1 MAGNE
6 DVIREIKERLDIV
19 EVIGRYTQLKKR
31 GKNWVG
37 LSPFRTE
44 KTPSF
49 NVNQEQGFW
58 KDFGSGEPGGDLFK
72 FFMKKDNL
80 DFKGAL
86 EILAEL
92 AGVSLQ
98 RVATKTNTEAEA
110 RREHLLELNDSAAL
124 FYQTMLTQNPKGEP
138 GREYMAKRGISA
150 EIAAEFQLGYTP
162 DAYDTLTDYL
172 RGRGYDLED
181 AREIGLIT
189 RHEERGNYYDRFR
202 GRFLFPIRDRAGRVV
217 GFGGRAL
224 ADERPDHVPKYL
236 NSPQSSLFD
245 KSHILYGIDRA
256 SDAIRKAGEAVIVE
270 GYVDALTAHQFGYR
284 NVVATMGTALTEE
297 QIALVKRHA
306 GRLVLALDADAAGQ
320 MAMLRAVDTLRGA
333 LGDEREIVVDARGL
347 ARAERRVK
355 VQIGVLTVPAGKDP
369 DEFIRADPAAWP
381 HLVAD
386 ALPVLDYVIEAAV
399 AAGDTKTSRGKLAVV
414 KQLAPII
421 RDIADT
427 VERDIYEELVARKA
441 HVPVDAV
448 REAIRVAA
456 QPKPRPTS
464 IAIAAA
470 AKEAMREATTLT
482 PAPGRADYVLSLLLR
497 FPNLI
502 PEIVEAAPPETAE
515 AFTNPA
521 HAAIWAACV
530 EIAADATAFADLEAI
545 RERVPEAIHDA
556 LDALP
561 PLTAA
566 QEHWYAG
573 RVVPDATEAI
583 RMLLADYAKGRIA
596 DLGDLVQEARAEGDR
611 DAMTLYLA
619 EYMRFN
625 ALLRHYPPPSLVF
638 RDLQTPPR

>member
-19 EVIGRYTQLKKR
+19 EVIGRYTQLRKR

-49 NVNQEQGFW
+49 NVNQEGGFW
-58 KDFGSGEPGGDLFK
+58 KDFGSGEPAGDLFK

-80 DFKGAL
+80 DFRGAL
-86 EILAEL
+86 EILAEM

-98 RVATKTNTEAEA
+98 RAAPKTNTEAEA
-110 RREHLLELNDSAAL
+110 RREHLLALNDSAAV
-124 FYQTMLTQNPKGEP
+124 FYRMMLTQNPKGEP
-138 GREYMAKRGISA
+138 GREYMAKRGISD
-150 EIAAEFQLGYTP
+150 EIAEAFQLGYTP
-162 DAYDTLTDYL
+162 DAYDTLTNYL

-181 AREIGLIT
+181 AREIGLVSKS
-189 RHEERGNYYDRFR
+189 EERGNYYDRFR

-270 GYVDALTAHQFGYR
+270 GYVDALTAHQFGYK

-333 LGDEREIVVDARGL
+333 LSDAREIVVDARGL

-369 DEFIRADPAAWP
+369 DEFIRAEPAAWP
-381 HLVAD
+381 ALVAD
-386 ALPVLDYVIEAAV
+386 ALPVLDYVIDAAV
-399 AAGDTKTSRGKLAVV
+399 AAGDTKTSRGKLAVLT
-414 KQLAPII
+414 QLAPII

-427 VERDIYEELVARKA
+427 VERGIYEEQVARTL
-441 HVPVDAV
+441 HIPVDTV
-448 REAIRVAA
+448 RDAIRVAA
-456 QPKPRPTS
+456 QPKPRPVT
-464 IAIAAA
+464 AIAAA
-470 AKEAMREATTLT
+470 AKEAMREATTPPPT
-482 PAPGRADYVLSLLLR
+482 PTRADYVLSLLLR
-497 FPNLI
+497 FPDMI
-502 PEIVEAAPPETAE
+502 PEIVGDAPPETAE
-515 AFTNPA
+515 VFTNPV
-521 HAAIWAACV
+521 HAAIWAACMA
-530 EIAADATAFADLEAI
+530 IAADEGAFTDLEAI
-545 RERVPEAIHDA
+545 KERVPVEMHPA
-556 LDALP
+556 LDALL
-561 PLTAA
+561 PLTAS
-566 QEHWYAG
+566 QEHWFVG

-583 RMLLADYAKGRIA
+583 RMLLQDYAKEQINE
-596 DLGDLVQEARAEGDR
+596 LGDLVQEARAGGDR
-611 DAMTLYLA
+611 EAMDVYHA
-619 EYMRFN
+619 EWMRLN

>member
-19 EVIGRYTQLKKR
+19 EVIGRYTQLRKR

-72 FFMKKDNL
+72 FIQKKDNV
-80 DFKGAL
+80 DFRGAL
-86 EILAEL
+86 EILAEM

-98 RVATKTNTEAEA
+98 RAAPKTSSEAEA

-124 FYQTMLTQNPKGEP
+124 FYQNLLKQDPKGEP

-150 EIAAEFQLGYTP
+150 EIAEAFQLGYTP
-162 DAYDTLTDYL
+162 DAYDTLTNYL

-181 AREIGLIT
+181 AREIGLISKS
-189 RHEERGNYYDRFR
+189 EERGNYYDRFR

-224 ADERPDHVPKYL
+224 ADVRPDHVPKYL

-270 GYVDALTAHQFGYR
+270 GYVDALTAHQFGYK

-369 DEFIRADPAAWP
+369 DEFIRADPTAWP
-381 HLVAD
+381 QLVAD
-386 ALPVLDYVIEAAV
+386 ALPVLDYVIDAAI
-399 AAGDTKTSRGKLAVV
+399 AAGDTATSRGKLAVV

-421 RDIADT
+421 RDIADV

-441 HVPVDAV
+441 RVPVDAV
-448 REAIRVAA
+448 REAIRTAA
-456 QPKPRPTS
+456 QPKARP
-464 IAIAAA
+464 IALAAA
-470 AKEAMREATTLT
+470 AKEAMREATAPPPT
-482 PAPGRADYVLSLLLR
+482 PARADYVLSLLLR

-502 PEIVEAAPPETAE
+502 PEIVGDAPPETAE
-515 AFTNPA
+515 VFTDPV
-521 HAAIWAACV
+521 HAAIWQACV
-530 EIAADATAFADLEAI
+530 DLAADENAPLDEQSI
-545 RERVPEAIHDA
+545 PERVPEEMHTA
-556 LDALP
+556 LDALL
-561 PLTAA
+561 PLTAS
-566 QEHWYAG
+566 QEHWFAG
-573 RVVPDATEAI
+573 RVVPDAAEAI
-583 RMLLADYAKGRIA
+583 RMLLADYAKERIA
-596 DLGDLVQEARAEGDR
+596 DMGDLMQEARAEGDR
-611 DAMTLYLA
+611 DAITLYLA
-619 EYMRFN
+619 EWMRLN